1 MKYRVGD
8 KVQIKTWEELTE
20 DNKVTYYDLVQTE
33 AVILPDGLG
42 FGKRQDDKINRRCI
56 DRIDII
62 EKVDKVRD
70 WYYLKKSKTIVTG
83 YVIKSAVRNMTDEIN
98 DRFEILDL

>member
-8 KVQIKTWEELTE
+8 KVQIKTWEELVN
-20 DNKVTYYDLVQTE
+20 DNKVTYYNLVETE
-33 AVILPDGLG
+33 SVNLPDGLD
-42 FGKRQDDKINRRCI
+42 FGKHQDDKINERCKNRV
-56 DRIDII
+56 DEI

-83 YVIKSAVRNMTDEIN
+83 YVIKSAIRNVMDEIN

>member
-8 KVQIKTWEELTE
+8 KVQIKTWEEIAKGNQVTE
-20 DNKVTYYDLVQTE
+20 YKFVFTE
-33 AVILPDGLG
+33 AINLPDGID
-42 FGKRQDDKINRRCI
+42 FGRVQDDKINKNCK
-56 DRIDII
+56 DRIDEIVQ
-62 EKVDKVRD
+62 VDKVRD

-83 YVIKSAVRNMTDEIN
+83 YVIKSVVVNPENEIN